1 MYGIFNN
8 KYINH
13 MELFS
18 RTIIFFYNKNIAKKF
33 VMNNIIKIF

>member
-13 MELFS
+13 IELFS
-18 RTIIFFYNKNIAKKF
+18 KIITFFYNEDIAKKF
-33 VMNNIIKIF
+33 VK